1 MEKYN
6 IKFDILERIKKYN
19 NTILTNSNKCKSDID
34 IMVYLLE
41 NKLKQNKCEICNLNP
56 IWNGKT
62 LELLLDRINNIK
74 TDNTLGNLRLVC
86 PNCISQLKKK
96 STIFT
101 KIKTPTTSCID
112 CGKKI
117 KHQTKK
123 NKDKKFAVFRCSSC
137 LQLAICKTV
146 TTI

>member
-6 IKFDILERIKKYN
+6 IKFELSERVKKYN
-19 NTILTNSNKCKSDID
+19 SSILTNSNRSKSDID

-41 NKLKQNKCEICNLNP
+41 NKLKQNKCGICNINP
-56 IWNGKT
+56 IWNGKS
-62 LELLLDRINNIK
+62 LELILDRINNIK
-74 TDNTLGNLRLVC
+74 TDNNLDNLRLVC

-101 KIKTPTTSCID
+101 KIKTPTTNCID

-123 NKDKKFAVFRCSSC
+123 NKDKKFLVFRCTSC
-137 LQLAICKTV
+137 LELAICKTV
-146 TTI
+146 ITI